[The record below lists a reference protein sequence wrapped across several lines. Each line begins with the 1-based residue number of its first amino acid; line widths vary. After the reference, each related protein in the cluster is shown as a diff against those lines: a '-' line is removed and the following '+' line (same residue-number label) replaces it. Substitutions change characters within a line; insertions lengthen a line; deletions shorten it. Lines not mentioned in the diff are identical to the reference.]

1 MERSRIGA
9 GCRYSAVGEHGE
21 PSPFAAD
28 RLRPAL
34 PDRRFLTATA
44 RRPPMSPPDQS
55 PTARDDLLPQ
65 LQLSQAAPRDTERQ
79 VTGEFSG
86 LTLQSVFQPIFSP
99 AHCRAV
105 GYEALVRAQG
115 LSNQPVSP
123 LELFKLPRNEN
134 EDFLL
139 DCVCRSIHL
148 SNFVAQ
154 QHQHGWLFLNVNPGA
169 VLEGNRYTA
178 FFRDLLA
185 KNQFPANRVVIEI
198 LEGNARDEQVLARSI
213 DYYRN
218 LGCLI
223 AIDDFGA
230 GESNF
235 ERIWR
240 FKPEIV
246 KLDRS
251 IIVQAATNPTV
262 RRTLPSMVS
271 LLHQSGC
278 LVLAEGVQ
286 TEREAIIAMES
297 DVDMVQ
303 GYYFARPDRLILEA
317 GEYADHFTSLWS
329 YFKAAWAGERE
340 QQQVALADYVHA
352 IDQAAAGLVRGK
364 QVREA
369 AWNFLELPRCD
380 RVFVLDWQGK
390 QSGQAIKALRLGP
403 YDPRFEP
410 LADAAGADW
419 SRRSYFQTAIAHPNK
434 VHASAPYL
442 SASSPIQ
449 CITLSIAVLVNG
461 ETRVLCGD
469 IQWGER

>member
-1 MERSRIGA
+1 
-9 GCRYSAVGEHGE
+9 
-21 PSPFAAD
+21 
-28 RLRPAL
+28 
-34 PDRRFLTATA
+34 
-44 RRPPMSPPDQS
+44 MSPPDQTS
-55 PTARDDLLPQ
+55 LPGEG
-65 LQLSQAAPRDTERQ
+65 LRRLAPFDQADPAPIAEDRQ

-99 AHCRAV
+99 AHGRAV

-115 LSNQPVSP
+115 PGNLPVSP
-123 LELFKLPRNEN
+123 VDLFQMPKNAN
-134 EDFLL
+134 EDCLL
-139 DCVCRSIHL
+139 DCVCRSVHL
-148 SNFVAQ
+148 SNFIAQ
-154 QHQHGWLFLNVNPGA
+154 QHHHGWLFLNVNPMA

-178 FFRDLLA
+178 FFRDLLV
-185 KNQFPANRVVIEI
+185 KHQFPANRVVVEI
-198 LEGNARDEQVLARSI
+198 LEHNARDEDVLARSI
-213 DYYRN
+213 DYYRS

-262 RRTLPSMVS
+262 RRTLPSMVA

-278 LVLAEGVQ
+278 LALAEGVQ
-286 TEREAIIAMES
+286 TEREAMIAMAS
-297 DVDMVQ
+297 DVDLVQ
-303 GYYFARPDRLILEA
+303 GFYFARPDRTILDPA
-317 GEYADHFTSLWS
+317 AYAEHFTSLWS
-329 YFKAAWAGERE
+329 YFKAAWTSERE
-340 QQQVALADYVHA
+340 QQQIGVAEYVHA
-352 IDQAAAGLVRGK
+352 LDHAGSGLERGK
-364 QVREA
+364 PLREA
-369 AWNFLELPRCD
+369 AWQFLELPRCE
-380 RVFVLDWQGK
+380 RVYLLDWQGV
-390 QSGQAIKALRLGP
+390 QNSDTIKALRLGP

-410 LADAAGADW
+410 IAESLGADW
-419 SRRSYFQTAIAHPNK
+419 SRRDYFQAAIANPRK
-434 VHASAPYL
+434 VHVSAPYL

-469 IQWGER
+469 IHWAER

>member
-1 MERSRIGA
+1 MPR
-9 GCRYSAVGEHGE
+9 
-21 PSPFAAD
+21 D
-28 RLRPAL
+28 
-34 PDRRFLTATA
+34 
-44 RRPPMSPPDQS
+44 DQS
-55 PTARDDLLPQ
+55 SF
-65 LQLSQAAPRDTERQ
+65 LQLVRGQAREEDREIN
-79 VTGEFSG
+79 GEFSG

-105 GYEALVRAQG
+105 GYEALVRAKG
-115 LSNQPVSP
+115 LGSQPVSP
-123 LELFKLPRNEN
+123 IELFKLPRNEN

-148 SNFVAQ
+148 SNFIAQ
-154 QHQHGWLFLNVNPGA
+154 THHQGWLFLNVNPMA

-185 KNQFPANRVVIEI
+185 KHQFPANRVVIEI
-198 LEGNARDEQVLARSI
+198 LEGNARNEEVLQRSI

-230 GESNF
+230 GQSNF
-235 ERIWR
+235 ERIWK

-286 TEREAIIAMES
+286 TEREAVIAMES

-303 GYYFARPDRLILEA
+303 GFYFARPDKTILQA
-317 GEYADHFTSLWS
+317 GEYAAHFNSLWT

-340 QQQVALADYVHA
+340 QQQIALADYVHA
-352 IDQAAAGLVRGK
+352 MDHAASGLERGK
-364 QVREA
+364 PLREA
-369 AWNFLELPRCD
+369 AWQFLELPRCE
-380 RVFVLDWQGK
+380 RVYMLDWQGI
-390 QSGQAIKALRLGP
+390 QSSETIKALRLGP

-410 LADAAGADW
+410 MCDGIGADW
-419 SRRSYFQTAIAHPNK
+419 SRRNYFQTAIAQPRK

-449 CITLSIAVLVNG
+449 CITLSIALLVNG

-469 IQWGER
+469 IHWGER